1 MYKVKGVIQSIGE
14 KKELANGAVVID
26 YVINHVSENGYSTL
40 YNVGMY
46 KKAEYAEHVDNLIKF
61 NKVGDSVELEFTIRS
76 QEHNGRIYNNISHW
90 KLEQMNTEPTANEAE
105 PVASH
110 LPF

>member
-26 YVINHVSENGYSTL
+26 YVVNHVSDNGYSTL

-90 KLEQMNTEPTANEAE
+90 KLDKTEDSV
-105 PVASH
+105 PVVDNGAVVDD

>member
-14 KKELANGAVVID
+14 KKELTNGAVVID
-26 YVINHVSENGYSTL
+26 YVLNHVSDNGYSTL

-90 KLEQMNTEPTANEAE
+90 KLDKIDTAPVSETAEA
-105 PVASH
+105 VND

>member
-1 MYKVKGVIQSIGE
+1 MYKIKGTIHSIGE

-26 YVINHVSENGYSTL
+26 YVVNHVAENGYSTL

-46 KKAEYAEHVDNLIKF
+46 KKAEYAEHVDNLLKF

-90 KLEQMNTEPTANEAE
+90 KLEQMETEPTVKVGEPEADD
-105 PVASH
+105 